1 MEQILTVPSYRAGAQ
16 SSAIHVLCMSCTHRT
31 ISYISQ
37 LRNKLFIF
45 AIFPPWHQP
54 LESRGMR
61 ISINI
66 HQERRRHKM
75 RSLLSLFIQHI
86 VICIADQWSV
96 IRMEEHLVWNLREKQ
111 FSKEING
118 HLQLSCCFGTAP
130 IPITHKSYTR
140 DQQNCYDREQ
150 IPTTNVFY
158 YQGLVQKIN
167 SKICQQ
173 R

>member
-1 MEQILTVPSYRAGAQ
+1 
-16 SSAIHVLCMSCTHRT
+16 MSCTHHT
-31 ISYISQ
+31 ISHISQ

-61 ISINI
+61 ISIHI

-75 RSLLSLFIQHI
+75 RSLLSLLIQHV
-86 VICIADQWSV
+86 VICIEDQRSV
-96 IRMEEHLVWNLREKQ
+96 IRMEEHLIWNLREKR

-130 IPITHKSYTR
+130 IPITTLRISRIVTQRTDSYHKSVLLPRPGAKNSIVKYTNR
-140 DQQNCYDREQ
+140 GE
-150 IPTTNVFY
+150 
-158 YQGLVQKIN
+158 
-167 SKICQQ
+167 
-173 R
+173 